1 MKKTCSVN
9 KKCLSFSLRFSLP
22 ARCKF
27 IVLIFRLIS
36 CDFDL
41 RNPRIDLLVF
51 SENKALLGKTNH
63 IRFLVLPIPIYV
75 QNMKE
80 IDFSTSAA
88 ECSMFTESR
97 S

>member
-1 MKKTCSVN
+1 MLSDQNVVCSLGGGG
-9 KKCLSFSLRFSLP
+9 KRRGPMPLGRFL
-22 ARCKF
+22 F
-27 IVLIFRLIS
+27 
-36 CDFDL
+36 
-41 RNPRIDLLVF
+41 
-51 SENKALLGKTNH
+51 ENKALLGKTNH